1 MKRIVIIG
9 SSRATH
15 GGISTMVN
23 VYFASGL
30 FERWDAEYLETHCD
44 GSKLRKAWKA
54 VTSWLAF
61 LWRLAT
67 GSVALLHVHIASDAS
82 FWRKSFFVLPA
93 HALGVPYLL
102 HHHGGDFP
110 RFYSERCGPTAQRF
124 LRFLYR
130 DAQAVIALSEE
141 WRAAIAAV
149 IPEAR
154 TVVVPNPVEIPPQAA
169 PLDGE
174 RVLYLGVLKEAKG
187 VYELIEAWSDVLAR
201 HPTAQLTLAGSGE
214 IERVRRAADD
224 HGVARSV
231 ATPGWTSG
239 EGKAALLGSASVFVL
254 PSHFEALPMAV
265 LEAMAAGLPV
275 VATRVGGIPD
285 VIVDGCEGLL
295 VEPRDPAALT
305 RALDGL
311 LADPARRA
319 AMGAAARRRA
329 QETFSA
335 EAIVPRIEAIWA
347 RYASYAERTT
357 AARRACP

>member
-1 MKRIVIIG
+1 MKRIVMIG

-30 FERWDAEYLETHCD
+30 FERWDAEYLETHRD
-44 GSKLRKAWKA
+44 GSKLAKAWQAAK
-54 VTSWLAF
+54 SWLAF
-61 LWRLAT
+61 MWRLAT

-82 FWRKSFFVLPA
+82 FWRKSLFILPA

-110 RFYSERCGPTAQRF
+110 RFYSERCGPRVQRF

-130 DAQAVIALSEE
+130 EAQAVIALSDE
-141 WRAAIAAV
+141 WRAAIASV

-154 TVVVPNPVEIPPQAA
+154 TVVVPNPVEIPPGAA
-169 PLDGE
+169 SLEGE

-187 VYELIEAWSDVLAR
+187 VYELLEAWKQVSSR
-201 HPTAQLTLAGSGE
+201 HPHARLTLAGSGE
-214 IERVRRAADD
+214 LDRVRSLAGD
-224 HGVARSV
+224 SV
-231 ATPGWTSG
+231 ETPGWTSG
-239 EGKAALLGSASVFVL
+239 EAKAALLDSASVFVL

-285 VIVDGCEGLL
+285 AVVDGREGLL
-295 VEPRDPAALT
+295 FEPRDTAAL
-305 RALDGL
+305 AAAIEGL

-335 EAIVPRIEAIWA
+335 EAIVPRIESIWA